1 MIHTPS
7 LSRRG
12 FLAAAGCVLAA
23 PRALAGAPARPV
35 VIELFTSQ
43 GCSSC
48 PKADALFA
56 ELCADPGVLAL
67 SYHVDYW
74 DYLGWKDTL
83 GSPEYSQRQY
93 DYARAR
99 GDMNVYTPQLIV
111 DGGNAFVGSNRT
123 EVDRAIAAAA
133 AAPRHV
139 PITLTDSGDEFTIAS
154 EAAAGIA
161 DEGMFWLLPIIP
173 RVLTK
178 IMKGENTGKEVEYR
192 NVVRAVIPAG
202 MWRGEAKSVSLPKSA
217 VLAPDCTGCV
227 ALLQQD
233 KVGPMLGAAAWGEI
247 SI

>member
-1 MIHTPS
+1 M
-7 LSRRG
+7 
-12 FLAAAGCVLAA
+12 
-23 PRALAGAPARPV
+23 

-48 PKADALFA
+48 PRADALFA

-83 GSPEYSQRQY
+83 GSPEFSQRHY

-99 GDMNVYTPQLIV
+99 GDMNVYTPQMIV
-111 DGGNAFVGSNRT
+111 DGRSAVVGSNRT
-123 EVDRAIAAAA
+123 EVDRAITVAALS
-133 AAPRHV
+133 PLHV
-139 PITLTDSGDEFTIAS
+139 PLRLIDSGEELTIVA

-227 ALLQQD
+227 ALLQRD
-233 KVGPMLGAAAWGEI
+233 KVGPMLGSAAWGVI
-247 SI
+247 SA